1 MKNPF
6 RSNPRTFVVDDE
18 EDIAKMLVVV
28 LQMNLFDAIP
38 YTDPAEA
45 LEAARLEAPD
55 YLISDIVMPGMNGIE
70 LAIAIQAVAPA
81 CKVLLFSGRIDA
93 AEMVR
98 TANEQ
103 GHRFE
108 LLQKPVHPKVLVDVL
123 QTMAEQV
130 EAEAGEVDGVT
141 VDA

>member
-18 EDIAKMLVVV
+18 ENIAKMLAVV

-38 YTDPAEA
+38 HFDPVGA

-55 YLISDIVMPGMNGIE
+55 YLISDIGMPGMNGIE
-70 LAIAIQAVAPA
+70 LAIAMQGVAPQ
-81 CKVLLFSGRIDA
+81 CKVLLFSGQVGA
-93 AEMVR
+93 AEMVAE
-98 TANEQ
+98 ANER

-108 LLQKPVHPKVLVDVL
+108 LLQKPVHPKVLVEVL
-123 QTMAEQV
+123 QKMAEQV
-130 EAEAGEVDGVT
+130 EGEAGGVDGVA
-141 VDA
+141 VVA